1 MSALPSPLKS
11 PTFTSTQVA
20 AVLHAVHGAV
30 TKEAPVDSPTH
41 HIPVVGSR
49 PIMSALP
56 SPLKSPT
63 ITLVQW
69 TALDQVAHTEVAPF
83 VVLTHHWP
91 VDASRPARS
100 DTPSPL
106 KSPVRASV
114 IWEPEL
120 RFPIRLLEK
129 ELAAWEPALLP
140 RTMEIGPPVEVGVED
155 MGPRTKGCRGVV
167 GGGATPL
174 TVTAAV

>member
-1 MSALPSPLKS
+1 R
-11 PTFTSTQVA
+11 
-20 AVLHAVHGAV
+20 
-30 TKEAPVDSPTH
+30 PTH
-41 HIPVVGSR
+41 QIPVVGSR

-69 TALDQVAHTEVAPF
+69 TALDQVAHTELPPF

-91 VDASRPARS
+91 VDASRPAS
-100 DTPSPL
+100 SATPSPL
-106 KSPVRASV
+106 KSPVRASA

-129 ELAAWEPALLP
+129 ELATWEPALLP
-140 RTMEIGPPVEVGVED
+140 RTMEIGPPVELGVED
-155 MGPRTKGCRGVV
+155 MGPRTNGCRGGPGGV
-167 GGGATPL
+167 GV